1 VRLAWL
7 KKALAAAV
15 LAACLVGSMYV
26 TAPEE
31 TTRIPLGG
39 TFKDIVAPLQGWV
52 TAAGNGMANT
62 LRSVFSLGRADE
74 IETLKERVGELEA
87 EINRLREVERE
98 NDRLRGLLAYRIE
111 EGDTAGHML
120 PARVIGR
127 DPSNWF
133 AMIRIDR
140 GAEDG
145 VRRDMPV
152 VLPAGLVGRAYV
164 VGRHTTDVLLIT
176 DPRSGVGGLVQETRT
191 PGVVKGVFQGTSALR
206 MSYLAKDADIEKG
219 QMVVTSGLGGLFPK
233 GIPIG
238 RIAAVEREP
247 SGLTKTADLVPAVD
261 FEHLEEVLVIT
272 RLPEARG

>member
-1 VRLAWL
+1 MRLAWL
-7 KKALAAAV
+7 KKALAAGV
-15 LAACLVGSMYV
+15 LVACLVGSMYV

-31 TTRIPLGG
+31 TARIPLGG
-39 TFKDIVAPLQGWV
+39 TFKDVVAPIQGWV
-52 TAAGNGMANT
+52 TAAGNGMAKA
-62 LRSVFSLGRADE
+62 LRTVFSFGHAGE
-74 IETLKERVGELEA
+74 IEALKAKIDGLEA
-87 EINRLREVERE
+87 EINRLHEVEQE
-98 NDRLRGLLAYRIE
+98 NARLRGLLAYRIE
-111 EGDTAGHML
+111 EKDAAGRML

-127 DPSNWF
+127 DPGNWF
-133 AMIRIDR
+133 AMIRVNR
-140 GAEDG
+140 GAADG

-164 VGRHTTDVLLIT
+164 VGQHTTDVLLIT

-206 MSYLAKDADIEKG
+206 MSYLSKDADIEKG

-261 FEHLEEVLVIT
+261 FEHLEEVLVVIE
-272 RLPEARG
+272 LPGVRG